1 MATGNTC
8 NICLIR
14 ETSQCEKA
22 SGKVPVSFAP
32 NEKEINGRPD
42 GTLGG
47 VAAKRPAFGPTGYA
61 IASRRFWLETEI
73 RQSSGAEATGQIL
86 FDLCLWNTGHAPFVS
101 GFDPGA
107 NFLIPGELDVVALGG
122 STDIE
127 QSVPAPGGPGGSVR
141 LLRM

>member
-1 MATGNTC
+1 MC
-8 NICLIR
+8 IR
-14 ETSQCEKA
+14 DRHL
-22 SGKVPVSFAP
+22 GL
-32 NEKEINGRPD
+32 PD
-42 GTLGG
+42 GNRCLE
-47 VAAKRPAFGPTGYA
+47 AAGLRGSRRSKRCGRRLRPRIVVPSLEVQFRSTRRPPEV
-61 IASRRFWLETEI
+61 RFWLQAEI

-86 FDLCLWNTGHAPFVS
+86 FDLFLWNTGHAPFVS